1 MIRYSIFLLTIVALA
16 AFGLSKLAT
25 AQASQHNQKNVSVIY
40 QTAFAGGTHPIVLE
54 RCAKNSPLFKSCVQV
69 MHSVL

>member
-25 AQASQHNQKNVSVIY
+25 AQASLDNPGNVTVIY
-40 QTAFAGGTHPIVLE
+40 QTAFSGGNHPVVLE
-54 RCAKNSPLFKSCVQV
+54 ACAKEDCSDATE
-69 MHSVL
+69 